1 METKQTDKE
10 LEQKIKALEDE
21 AVERKRAET
30 ALRKAHTALERH
42 AEDQNAELAKTVRR
56 LTGEIKARD
65 RAERKLK
72 ESDKR
77 YSNLLNISLV
87 GIYQSSIKGDI
98 LHVNEALA
106 RIFGFG
112 SPEEMLLE
120 SAIVRYKHA
129 EDRDVLI
136 QSLKGSG
143 SLKGFEFEAL
153 TKSGETKNIRLS
165 SVLEG
170 DTISGMIMDITD
182 RKKSE
187 KALRESEERYRSLFR
202 NNHSVMLLID
212 PESAD
217 IVDANPAAVSFYGW
231 SFEALTGKKITDI
244 NTLSNEQVFQEMG
257 KAKTEQRRIFY
268 FQHLLANGEIR
279 DVEVFSG
286 PIKVHGRELLY
297 SIVHDVS
304 KRKRAE
310 AEVRNSEEKYRLLV
324 KNIPGIVYKG
334 FKDWFVEFYDNKIEH
349 LTGFNIQKFKS
360 GRMKWT
366 DLMVMDDIEPARE
379 IFIRALKTD
388 KSYVRDYRIKTQS
401 NDILWIQERGQ
412 IVCDDKGKIE
422 YVSGVFFDIT
432 ETKKALVALQEREAT
447 LKSIFRAAPIGIGMV
462 CDRVVKQANKY
473 MFEMVGYSQEE
484 LLGKS
489 ARLLYLTDED
499 FEFVGSEKYAQI
511 HKHGIGTLETRLQRK
526 DGKVIDVLL
535 SSAPIDPNDFSKGI
549 TFAALNITNRKKAE
563 AALRKSEEKY
573 RRLYKLMRLM
583 ADNIPDLI
591 WAKDMDGRYMFVNQ
605 AMCDKMIMCGC
616 PDKAIGMTDMVIAEQ
631 ERNAGSE
638 HTFGEIFVNS
648 DAVIQERKVAC
659 RILEEGFV
667 RDKYLVLDVHKAPFL
682 DENKEMIGTVG
693 CGRDVTNEKR
703 VEKALKEREIELERK
718 NLRLEE
724 LNSAL
729 KILLEKRDG
738 DKKVLEEK
746 VLMNIKNLITPYVAK
761 LKKTALT
768 DRQDI
773 FVEIIQSNIDD
784 ILSPFAHKLSYKY
797 LNFTPTELQVADL
810 VKQGLR
816 TKEIAE
822 LLNSSPETV
831 SGHRKSLRKKL
842 NLIDKKSNLRT
853 HLLSLG

>member
-1 METKQTDKE
+1 MVHKSSYEDLK
-10 LEQKIKALEDE
+10 QKIK
-21 AVERKRAET
+21 
-30 ALRKAHTALERH
+30 
-42 AEDQNAELAKTVRR
+42 
-56 LTGEIKARD
+56 
-65 RAERKLK
+65 
-72 ESDKR
+72 ESENK
-77 YSNLLNISLV
+77 YQNLLSTALV
-87 GIYQSSIKGDI
+87 GIYQTSITGDI
-98 LHVNEALA
+98 LYVNESLA
-106 RIFGFG
+106 TIFGFE

-120 SAIVRYKHA
+120 SAIVRYKYV
-129 EDRDVLI
+129 EDREVLI
-136 QSLKGSG
+136 QTLRETG
-143 SLKGFEFEAL
+143 SLKGFEFEAF
-153 TKSGETKNIRLS
+153 TKSGETINLLLS
-165 SVLEG
+165 AVLEN
-170 DTISGMIMDITD
+170 DIISGMIMDITH
-182 RKKSE
+182 RKKAQ
-187 KALRESEERYRSLFR
+187 KALRESEERYRSLFK

-212 PESAD
+212 PESGD
-217 IVDANPAAVSFYGW
+217 IVDANPAAVAFYGW
-231 SFEALTGKKITDI
+231 SYEALTGKKITDI
-244 NTLSNEQVFQEMG
+244 NTLTNAQVFQEMERA
-257 KAKTEQRRIFY
+257 KAEQRRVFY
-268 FQHLLANGEIR
+268 FQHRLANGEIR

-286 PIKVHGRELLY
+286 PIKVHDRELLY
-297 SIVHDVS
+297 SIIHDITE
-304 KRKRAE
+304 RKQAE
-310 AEVRNSEEKYRLLV
+310 AAVRNSEKKYRLLV

-334 FKDWFVEFYDNKIEH
+334 FKDWSVEFYDNKIED
-349 LTGFNIQKFKS
+349 LTGFNLQEFKS
-360 GRMKWT
+360 GRMKWI
-366 DLMVMDDIEPARE
+366 DLMVTEDIESARE

-422 YVSGVFFDIT
+422 HVSGVFFDIT
-432 ETKKALVALQEREAT
+432 EPKKA
-447 LKSIFRAAPIGIGMV
+447 
-462 CDRVVKQANKY
+462 
-473 MFEMVGYSQEE
+473 
-484 LLGKS
+484 
-489 ARLLYLTDED
+489 
-499 FEFVGSEKYAQI
+499 
-511 HKHGIGTLETRLQRK
+511 
-526 DGKVIDVLL
+526 
-535 SSAPIDPNDFSKGI
+535 
-549 TFAALNITNRKKAE
+549 AE
-563 AALRKSEEKY
+563 ALRKSEEEY
-573 RRLYKLMRLM
+573 HRLYKLIRLM

-605 AMCDKMIMCGC
+605 AMCDKLMMCDC
-616 PDKAIGMTDMVIAEQ
+616 PEKAVGMTDMVIAEQ

-638 HTFGEIFVNS
+638 HTFGEICVNS

-667 RDKYLVLDVHKAPFL
+667 KDKYLVLDVHKAPFL

-693 CGRDVTNEKR
+693 CGRDVTNEKK

-831 SGHRKSLRKKL
+831 FGHRKSLRKKL

>member
-1 METKQTDKE
+1 MAQKLRYED
-10 LEQKIKALEDE
+10 LEQQ
-21 AVERKRAET
+21 V
-30 ALRKAHTALERH
+30 
-42 AEDQNAELAKTVRR
+42 
-56 LTGEIKARD
+56 
-65 RAERKLK
+65 K
-72 ESDKR
+72 ESNKK
-77 YSNLLNISLV
+77 YQNLLNTSLV
-87 GIYQSSIKGDI
+87 GIYQTSIKGDI
-98 LHVNEALA
+98 FYVNEALA
-106 RIFGFG
+106 TIFGFE

-120 SAIVRYKHA
+120 SSIVRYKYA
-129 EDRDVLI
+129 EDREVLI
-136 QSLKGSG
+136 QTLKASG
-143 SLKGFEFEAL
+143 SLKDFEFEAL
-153 TKSGETKNIRLS
+153 TKSGETKNILLS
-165 SVLEG
+165 AVLEG
-170 DTISGMIMDITD
+170 DTISGMIMDISD

-187 KALRESEERYRSLFR
+187 KALLESEERYRSLFK
-202 NNHSVMLLID
+202 NNHSVMILID

-217 IVDANPAAVSFYGW
+217 IVDANPAAVAFYGW

-244 NTLSNEQVFQEMG
+244 NILSDEQVFQEMG
-257 KAKTEQRRIFY
+257 KAKTEQRRVFY
-268 FQHLLANGEIR
+268 FKHRLANGEIR

-286 PIKVHGRELLY
+286 PIKVYDRELLY
-297 SIVHDVS
+297 SIIHDIS

-310 AEVRNSEEKYRLLV
+310 EAVQNSEEKYRLLV
-324 KNIPGIVYKG
+324 NNIPGIVYKG
-334 FKDWFVEFYDNKIEH
+334 FKDWSVEFYDNKIER
-349 LTGFNIQKFKS
+349 LIGYNMQKFKS
-360 GRMKWT
+360 GRIKWV
-366 DLMVMDDIEPARE
+366 DLMVTEDIEPARK

-388 KSYVRDYRIKTQS
+388 RSYVRDYRIKTKS
-401 NDILWIQERGQ
+401 KDIIWIQERGQ
-412 IVCDDKGKIE
+412 IVCDDNGKIE
-422 YVSGVFFDIT
+422 YVSGVFFDVT
-432 ETKKALVALQEREAT
+432 ETKKALVALQEREST
-447 LKSIFRAAPIGIGMV
+447 LKSIFLAAPIGIGMV
-462 CDRVVKQANKY
+462 CDRVVKQANKH

-511 HKHGIGTLETRLQRK
+511 HKQGIGALETCFQRK

-535 SSAPIDPNDFSKGI
+535 SSAPIDPNDLSKGI
-549 TFAALNITNRKKAE
+549 TFTTLNITNRKKAE

-605 AMCDKMIMCGC
+605 AMCDKMIMCDS
-616 PDKAIGMTDMVIAEQ
+616 PDKAIGMTDMFIAEQ

-638 HTFGEIFVNS
+638 HTFGEICVNS

-659 RILEEGFV
+659 RLLEEGFV
-667 RDKYLVLDVHKAPFL
+667 RNKYLVLDVHKAPFL
-682 DENKEMIGTVG
+682 DENREMIGTVG
-693 CGRDVTNEKR
+693 CGRDVTNEKKI
-703 VEKALKEREIELERK
+703 EKALKEREIELERK

-746 VLMNIKNLITPYVAK
+746 VLMNIKNLIIPYVTK
-761 LKKTALT
+761 LKKTTLN

-773 FVEIIQSNIDD
+773 FVEIIQSNIED

-797 LNFTPTELQVADL
+797 LKFTPTEIQVADL

-816 TKEIAE
+816 TKEIAD

-831 SGHRKSLRKKL
+831 SGHRKSMRKKL
-842 NLIDKKSNLRT
+842 NLKDKKSNLRT
-853 HLLSLG
+853 HLLSLDNGYI